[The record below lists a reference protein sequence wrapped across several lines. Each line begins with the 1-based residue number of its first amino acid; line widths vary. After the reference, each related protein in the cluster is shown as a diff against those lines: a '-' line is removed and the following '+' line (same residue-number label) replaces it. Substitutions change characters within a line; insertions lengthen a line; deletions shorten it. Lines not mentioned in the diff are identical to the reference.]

1 MTHPPK
7 PAPASG
13 YRAPG
18 RGFFNKHGMSYPG
31 GKGASGVAQKIISL
45 MPPHEFYGELF
56 AGAGYIFKTKRPAK
70 SNLAID
76 LDDQCLMKIN
86 GLDHTNAEW
95 INDGAK
101 FKTALFDAIEYIQ
114 TREIWPENTL
124 LYLDP
129 PYLPS
134 TLSRPKNSVRNGQ
147 RYQHK
152 FGVEAHQRLLELITP
167 LKCMVMIS
175 GYASAMYDCALCAPT
190 WTRKTFMAQTRGGM
204 REEVVWMNFNP
215 DAIEQR
221 HDWRFWGDTFRERE
235 RLQKKLKRLRRK
247 LTEVNI
253 MERNFLL
260 DGISDLY
267 ESSRTVVSN
276 PK

>member
-1 MTHPPK
+1 
-7 PAPASG
+7 
-13 YRAPG
+13 
-18 RGFFNKHGMSYPG
+18 MSYPG

-45 MPPHEFYGELF
+45 MPPHQFYGELF

-70 SNLAID
+70 SNLALD
-76 LDDQCLMKIN
+76 LDENCLKKIN
-86 GLDHTNAEW
+86 CLDHPNATW
-95 INDGAK
+95 IQDDCE
-101 FKTALFDAIEYIQ
+101 FVTAHFDALEWLE
-114 TREIWPENTL
+114 TRVMWYKNTL

-134 TLSRPKNSVRNGQ
+134 TLSRPINSVRNGQ
-147 RYQHK
+147 RYRIK

-175 GYASAMYDCALCAPT
+175 GYASKMYDSALCAPK
-190 WTRKTFMAQTRGGM
+190 WTHKTFMASTRNGM
-204 REEVVWMNFNP
+204 REEIVWMNFDP
-215 DAIEQR
+215 DRIYQR
-221 HDWRFWGDTFRERE
+221 HDWRFYGDNFRERE

-260 DGISDLY
+260 NGISDLY
-267 ESSRTVVSN
+267 ENSH
-276 PK
+276 